1 MLSLGV
7 EADYFGSP
15 CDNLCGY
22 KAGDCKCYGC
32 CVGSGNLGGSCYY
45 GKCSCY
51 GNVLLITSR

>member
-7 EADYFGSP
+7 EAYYFVSP
-15 CDNLCGY
+15 CDSLCGY

-32 CVGSGNLGGSCYY
+32 CVGSGHLGGSCYY

-51 GNVLLITSR
+51 GNVL